1 MKRYFSALILIAI
14 VLSSLYIP
22 TVSAS
27 ITMPD
32 GSTMSSG
39 SVGNDYSDYTA
50 ISNAEQFS
58 KIVAGGKYYLT
69 ADIDLTASGVN
80 FTTLKG
86 GSNSASVIILDG
98 CGYTVKTNKPLIG
111 ELSGGGA
118 GKHSEIRNLVIEG
131 AVTANSSELSGF
143 SNGASLGAL
152 VCKANGGIFENIVNN
167 ATVTLTDSAEARV
180 SGIVGAVVNER
191 ATFKNCVNNGAIKGA
206 VTSSNARHAVAGIIA
221 YVGVT
226 NVLLENC
233 VNTASITNTSDS
245 DSGTYAGGIVAV
257 KQNTSTVIT
266 MRDCLNSGIVRAK
279 ASYGSYYAISTY
291 KNIHLIEVTP
301 ISNAEEFAKI
311 KGNGEYRLTADIT
324 LTESNANEFSGVIHG
339 NGYTVTSKNALFK
352 RDNGATLDNVSVN
365 ITSLNIKGRSLD
377 SFAIIAKTS
386 DDAQAKVIVDF
397 VKNTYGITLPIRT
410 ASDSYVGNAIHINL
424 GNTYGGIRH
433 GFDYGLDD
441 NADMQIYLDETDD
454 NISNLVNSFLVEKLT
469 TDKKAFDF
477 FENFGQKS
485 FNYTFPDGA
494 SQGITFNESEDVTR
508 EIAKGV
514 TLLKRT
520 YTTTAGKTVEAYIVT
535 LKADAA
541 AHIEVQAAELTKVE
555 VCENDNADNCGLL
568 HALDPKTTSEFV
580 AEMEADGKDVL
591 AAINAGFFM
600 MSAKCYAPWGM
611 QIINGVVDTEPR
623 DSTTNLK
630 NYSNWFGITKD
641 GTPVISTLTDYR
653 NNYKGEILY
662 GVGSRYLSIVDG
674 KYKKLSSAGYDA
686 RTAIGYNA
694 SGDIVMV
701 VVPGNNEKPET
712 PGATYSDMAQ
722 IFMDLDIDI
731 TNAINLDGGGST
743 TMVAED
749 ENGNMKLESPLLSGS
764 KERALGNILAIV
776 AD

>member
-1 MKRYFSALILIAI
+1 MKRFFSTLLFLAIILSII
-14 VLSSLYIP
+14 YIP
-22 TVSAS
+22 GMSAS

-32 GSTMSSG
+32 GSAMSLGMVS
-39 SVGNDYSDYTA
+39 NDYSDYTA
-50 ISNAEQFS
+50 ISTAEQFS
-58 KIVAGGKYYLT
+58 KIAAGGKYYLT
-69 ADIDLTASGVN
+69 ANIDLTADGVN

-86 GSNSASVIILDG
+86 GSNAASVIILDG

-131 AVTANSSELSGF
+131 EISASPAELASY
-143 SNGASLGAL
+143 SNGASLGSV

-191 ATFKNCVNNGAIKGA
+191 ATFKNCINNGVVKGI

-226 NVLLENC
+226 DVLLENC
-233 VNTASITNTSDS
+233 VNNASIVNASES

-257 KQNTSTVIT
+257 KQNASTVIT
-266 MRDCLNSGIVRAK
+266 MRDCLNTGRVRAK
-279 ASYGSYYAISTY
+279 TSYGSYYAISTY
-291 KNIHLIEVTP
+291 KNINFIEVTS
-301 ISNAEEFAKI
+301 IDNAEEFANI
-311 KGNGEYRLTADIT
+311 KGNGEYRLTSDIT
-324 LTESNANEFSGVIHG
+324 LAESNVNEFSGVIYG

-352 RDNGATLDNVSVN
+352 KDNGATFDNVRVN

-377 SFAIIAKTS
+377 SFVIIASTVE
-386 DDAQAKVIVDF
+386 DEHAKEIVDF
-397 VKNTYGITLPIRT
+397 VKKMYGITLPIMT
-410 ASDSYVGNAIHINL
+410 PSESYVGNAIHINL
-424 GNTYGGIRH
+424 GNTYGGIRY

-441 NADMQIYLDETDD
+441 NGDMQIYLDETDA
-454 NISNLVNSFLVEKLT
+454 NISDLVNDFLVEKLT
-469 TDKKAFDF
+469 TNKSAFDF
-477 FENFGQKS
+477 FENFGAKS
-485 FNYTFPDGA
+485 FNYTFPEGS
-494 SQGITFNESEDVTR
+494 SQGIIFNESEDVTR
-508 EIAKGV
+508 DIAKGV
-514 TLLKRT
+514 TALKRT
-520 YTTTAGKTVEAYIVT
+520 YTTLAGKTLEAYAVI
-535 LKADAA
+535 LKSDAA
-541 AHIEVQAAELTKVE
+541 AHIEVQAAALTQLE
-555 VCENDNADNCGLL
+555 SCPNDNADNCGCL

-580 AEMEADGKDVL
+580 AEMEAEGKDVL

-600 MSAKCYAPWGM
+600 RSAGCYAPWGM

-653 NNYKGEILY
+653 NNYKDEILY

-674 KYKKLSSAGYDA
+674 KYKKLSSAGHDA

-694 SGDIVMV
+694 NGDIVML
-701 VVPGNNEKPET
+701 VVPGNNETTET

-731 TNAINLDGGGST
+731 IDAINLDGGGST

-749 ENGNMKLESPLLSGS
+749 VNGNMQLEAPLLSGS

-776 AD
+776 VD